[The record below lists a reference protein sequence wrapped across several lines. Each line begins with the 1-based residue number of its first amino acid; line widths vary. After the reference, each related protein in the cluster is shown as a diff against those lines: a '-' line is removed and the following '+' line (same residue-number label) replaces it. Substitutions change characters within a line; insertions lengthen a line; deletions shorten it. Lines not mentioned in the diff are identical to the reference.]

1 MNTAIIAAAGS
12 GKRFG
17 SERPKQYAE
26 LLGRPI
32 IEHTLSRF
40 EACPDISSIVL
51 VITAEEIGNFQ
62 QHSAGGFTKI
72 SAIVAGGETRAESV
86 SNGFAAVNLATEIVA
101 VHDGARPLVSPAEIS
116 ATILRAKETGAACL
130 VAAVTDTI
138 KQVSGEFIVRTVDR
152 GTLRRALTPQAFQ
165 MDILRR
171 AIAACSAGAEI
182 TDECSMVEK
191 IGIPVA
197 FVEGNSRN
205 IKITHP
211 EDILFAEAALKSE
224 AF

>member
-17 SERPKQYAE
+17 TERPKQFAE

-51 VITAEEIGNFQ
+51 VLPGEEIGNFQ
-62 QHSAGGFTKI
+62 AVSAGRFTKI
-72 SAIVAGGETRAESV
+72 FTIVAGGKTRAESV
-86 SNGFAAVNLATEIVA
+86 SNGLAALDPGTEIVA

-138 KQVSGEFIVRTVDR
+138 KEVSGELIVRTVDR
-152 GTLRRALTPQAFQ
+152 DALRKALTPQAFRV
-165 MDILRR
+165 DILTR
-171 AIAACSAGAEI
+171 AIAACGAGAEI

-191 IGIPVA
+191 IGIPIA
-197 FVEGNSRN
+197 FVEGNARN

-211 EDILFAEAALKSE
+211 EDILFAEAALKSGG
-224 AF
+224 F